1 MGVTVDT
8 SDLRSLAAVLD
19 QAPATVERGLR
30 GAVVK
35 GAVAIKNQLRREM
48 QASEYFKGAARSID
62 FDVREGTFFGVK
74 LVEAE
79 IGPRTG
85 SGEPGALANIAYFG
99 GARGG
104 GGTVPDPQKALDAEA
119 PRFEAAIAGLLD
131 GAL

>member
-8 SDLRSLAAVLD
+8 SDLRSFAAVLD
-19 QAPATVERGLR
+19 QAPGAVERGLR
-30 GAVVK
+30 ATVVR

-48 QASEYFKGAARSID
+48 QASEHFKGAARSID
-62 FDVREGTFFGVK
+62 FDVREGTFFGVT

-79 IGPRTG
+79 IGPH
-85 SGEPGALANIAYFG
+85 SGDGDPGAIANIAYFG

-119 PRFEAAIAGLLD
+119 PRFEAALAALLGD
-131 GAL
+131 AL